1 MDKKQALEIVSLI
14 KEKKKEEYIQEVLIK
29 IENYINKQEIFSYQD
44 TMKFIEDQ
52 MSGIGGIYALVFL
65 KNELKS
71 EYEKSK
77 KDFNKMSA
85 LIYLVKNSV
94 YNDEWSGAGMYEA
107 IEKIITS
114 EVKFFNK
121 NYLDSLLKEA
131 AEF

>member
-1 MDKKQALEIVSLI
+1 
-14 KEKKKEEYIQEVLIK
+14 
-29 IENYINKQEIFSYQD
+29 
-44 TMKFIEDQ
+44 
-52 MSGIGGIYALVFL
+52 
-65 KNELKS
+65 
-71 EYEKSK
+71 
-77 KDFNKMSA
+77 MSA